1 MARAEGAGKREMA
14 CFAGL
19 LVLLL
24 AVGLSLVW
32 LNIERWDMAYRI
44 ERLERE
50 LEDKSSLVAKLEVEK
65 GNLLSPQRLRKLAKD
80 FDLAQAR
87 PGQIRHLEA
96 GQRP

>member
-1 MARAEGAGKREMA
+1 MARAEGEGRPELA

-32 LNIERWDMAYRI
+32 MNIERWDMAYRI

-50 LEDKSSLVAKLEVEK
+50 LDDKSSLVAKLEVEK
-65 GNLLSPQRLRKLAKD
+65 GNLLSPQRLRQLAKE

-87 PGQIRHLEA
+87 PGQVRHMEA